1 MTGTMLEAPRP
12 ASEREASSGACSIL
26 LIEDDAYIQRSVGFQ
41 LERQGYRV
49 TCIADGEDGLEEA
62 LIHEYA
68 VVVVDV
74 MLPRL
79 DGLNLCRRLRRARPE
94 QPIIIVSARG
104 SELDKIAGLEF
115 GADDYLGKPFSVLEL
130 EARIRALR
138 RRVGISQ
145 ERGPAVIEV
154 GGVRLDR
161 AQHEVR
167 VGGIAVRLTPK
178 ELALLTIL
186 MSSPGRAFTREN
198 LLAQVWGTSNAGY
211 HRAVDANVLR
221 LRNKIGESLGTPPTW
236 LEAIYGV
243 GYRFRDPTAE

>member
-1 MTGTMLEAPRP
+1 MLEKPP
-12 ASEREASSGACSIL
+12 AAAESEGSTGGCAIL
-26 LIEDDAYIQRSVGFQ
+26 LIEDDIYIQRSVGFQ
-41 LERQGYRV
+41 LGRQGYKV

-62 LIHEYA
+62 LLHEYA

-94 QPIIIVSARG
+94 QPIIIVSARD

-130 EARIRALR
+130 EARIRALMR
-138 RRVGISQ
+138 RAGVNQ
-145 ERGPAVIEV
+145 DRGPAVIEV
-154 GGVRLDR
+154 GGVALDR
-161 AQHEVR
+161 AQHELR

-178 ELALLTIL
+178 EMALLHIL
-186 MSSPGRAFTREN
+186 MSAPGRAFTRDY
-198 LLAQVWGTSNAGY
+198 LLAQVWGTTNVGY

-221 LRNKIGESLGTPPTW
+221 LRNKIGESIGAAPTW

-243 GYRFRDPTAE
+243 GYRFRDPSIE